1 MICANELN
9 CVHAYNTLAQ
19 CYENGIGTVKNDQL
33 AYEWYARAAET
44 THDAEAFYRI
54 AQMYAQERISTEST
68 QNKDM
73 EACKFYNLAANAT
86 AENHGPSCYQLGLYY
101 LKGIPSSS
109 NNNSF
114 LLPPDICL
122 SIEYL
127 RTAADLNVQEAM
139 LQLGVLFLN
148 DDYTLEEQ
156 EEGLSRLRHAA
167 QLGLREAQFELG
179 LFYHR
184 GKEVIV
190 LNRHDDE
197 EEEEEEH
204 VGVAVNPN
212 NLDDDDDDQNDEE
225 CVIIP
230 QDFEKAYDLFCRS
243 AVQKHPTAT
252 FYLGIYHQHGIFVAP
267 DLSIALEQFEIA
279 VELFN
284 KYETAPDRWQAEF
297 NLARILHH
305 DLESRAHAYE
315 LFQSAHLHAPQ
326 EYKFLSEIMI
336 ARYHLHGW
344 ADATLQAE
352 EAAATLIRFAQ
363 EERYGYRVYLQVG
376 YCFEH
381 GLGVEKNLRQAF
393 HWYGE
398 VVNKAHLIDQQ
409 QSQEILPMM
418 LLDEEIEEDEASAM
432 FKLAEFYR
440 QGIVVS
446 QDTKKADDLY
456 RLAARKGSQAAQDY
470 LSFMLQKTNL
480 YD

>member
-1 MICANELN
+1 M
-9 CVHAYNTLAQ
+9 AQ

-54 AQMYAQERISTEST
+54 AQMYAQERITIEST

-156 EEGLSRLRHAA
+156 EEGLSRLQHAA

-190 LNRHDDE
+190 LNRHDDDDDDKE
-197 EEEEEEH
+197 EEEQ

-212 NLDDDDDDQNDEE
+212 NLDDDDQDDEE

-344 ADATLQAE
+344 ADVTLQAE